1 MPRIKVKRKSTLIDM
16 TAMSDVTVLLLTF
29 FMLTST
35 FVQKE
40 PVQVATPSSVS
51 EIKIPETDI
60 VQILIDPQGRIFMS
74 LDKQEDRVF

>member
-1 MPRIKVKRKSTLIDM
+1 MGKVKVKKQSTFIDM

-40 PVQVATPSSVS
+40 PITVNHPC
-51 EIKIPETDI
+51 
-60 VQILIDPQGRIFMS
+60 G
-74 LDKQEDRVF
+74 